1 MSCTFERNTRPSRIA
16 IVFIILNTEIKN
28 KSKISNNR
36 RKDVFSDKK
45 KKADIFAKTLIS
57 TSCFNRK
64 YNYRWPHPGLRFSRF
79 LSQTTKYGAV
89 KQQLIKWHYYFSLRI
104 LSVRIII
111 YERIGTVDKWIK
123 VKVFVY
129 FTHWSSS
136 SIWLV
141 LGLWSSI
148 RD

>member
-45 KKADIFAKTLIS
+45 KKGDIFAKTLIS

-64 YNYRWPHPGLRFSRF
+64 YNYR
-79 LSQTTKYGAV
+79 
-89 KQQLIKWHYYFSLRI
+89 
-104 LSVRIII
+104 
-111 YERIGTVDKWIK
+111 
-123 VKVFVY
+123 
-129 FTHWSSS
+129 
-136 SIWLV
+136 
-141 LGLWSSI
+141 
-148 RD
+148 